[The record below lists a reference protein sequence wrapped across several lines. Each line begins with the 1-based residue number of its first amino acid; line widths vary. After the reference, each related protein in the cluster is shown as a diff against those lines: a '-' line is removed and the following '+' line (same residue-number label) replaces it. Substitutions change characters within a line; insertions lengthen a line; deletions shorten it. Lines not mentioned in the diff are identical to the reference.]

1 MSQEKDLGPSDGLA
15 AVPTVS
21 HGQPRNETDVA
32 LDNERQMSIR
42 DTFRFWPK
50 AILFSFVISLSII
63 MEGYDTHLM
72 SSFYAYPTFMERYG
86 NQVDENGPLISAQ
99 WQTII
104 GNGVQVGSII
114 GLIING
120 FVTEWLG
127 YRKTMVIAMTA
138 MIGAIFIPFFSN
150 GLPMFLAGALIQGIP
165 WGIFQ
170 TLAVTYAADICPTA
184 LRAYMTSW
192 INICWV
198 IGQFIAVGIL
208 NGFIDRTDQW
218 SYRIPFAIQWIWPVP
233 IIVGTLFAP
242 ESPWWL
248 VRHNRTEEA
257 KESVRKLTSPESG
270 VEFDLDA
277 HMEMMRVTN
286 QFEMEMSTG
295 SHYWDCFRGS
305 NLRRTEI
312 ACITWMTQ
320 SFCGVPFMGYGVQFM
335 VQAGLNTKH
344 SYALSLGQSGI
355 GLFGCILAWFIMT
368 WFGRRTMY
376 LAGLSAMF
384 TILMIMGFL
393 GIPADT
399 SGTSWAVGVLVIV
412 MVFAFQLSVGPACY
426 TIVAEI
432 PSTRLRI
439 KTVALARAFYNA
451 GGFIT
456 NALMPQIVG
465 RKAWNWGAKGG
476 FFWAGITA
484 LFLVW
489 TFFRMPEAKGLTYS
503 ELDLL
508 FEHGVGAR
516 KFSQEAADVLKPQ
529 LQEVADRSEK
539 VAQVEREERVE
550 RAFLA

>member
-1 MSQEKDLGPSDGLA
+1 
-15 AVPTVS
+15 
-21 HGQPRNETDVA
+21 
-32 LDNERQMSIR
+32 
-42 DTFRFWPK
+42 
-50 AILFSFVISLSII
+50 
-63 MEGYDTHLM
+63 
-72 SSFYAYPTFMERYG
+72 
-86 NQVDENGPLISAQ
+86 
-99 WQTII
+99 
-104 GNGVQVGSII
+104 
-114 GLIING
+114 
-120 FVTEWLG
+120 
-127 YRKTMVIAMTA
+127 
-138 MIGAIFIPFFSN
+138 
-150 GLPMFLAGALIQGIP
+150 
-165 WGIFQ
+165 
-170 TLAVTYAADICPTA
+170 
-184 LRAYMTSW
+184 
-192 INICWV
+192 
-198 IGQFIAVGIL
+198 
-208 NGFIDRTDQW
+208 
-218 SYRIPFAIQWIWPVP
+218 
-233 IIVGTLFAP
+233 
-242 ESPWWL
+242 
-248 VRHNRTEEA
+248 
-257 KESVRKLTSPESG
+257 
-270 VEFDLDA
+270 
-277 HMEMMRVTN
+277 MEMMRVTN

-295 SHYWDCFRGS
+295 AHYWDCFRGS

-312 ACITWMTQ
+312 ACVTWMTQ

-376 LAGLSAMF
+376 LGGLSAMF
-384 TILMIMGFL
+384 AILMIMGFL
-393 GIPADT
+393 GIPAET
-399 SGTSWAVGVLVIV
+399 SGTSWAVGVLVII

-539 VAQVEREERVE
+539 VAES
-550 RAFLA
+550 FND